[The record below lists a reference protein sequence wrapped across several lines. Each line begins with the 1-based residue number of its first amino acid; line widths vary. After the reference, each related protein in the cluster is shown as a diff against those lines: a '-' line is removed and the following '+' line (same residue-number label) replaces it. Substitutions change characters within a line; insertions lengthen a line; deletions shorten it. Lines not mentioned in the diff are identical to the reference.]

1 MTDDTDIRTL
11 RRILH
16 DYKRVAMVGLSADW
30 YRPSN
35 FAAKYLLDR
44 DFEVVPVNPKY
55 DEILGQK
62 CYPDLKSI
70 PTPIDIV
77 DLFQRPDRIPPFV
90 DQAIEIGAKVV
101 WMQLGIVNEEAA
113 QKARD
118 AGLEV
123 VMDRC
128 MKIEYARLYGGLNW
142 LGVNTGVIS
151 SQRPRYINR

>member
-44 DFEVVPVNPKY
+44 NFEVVPVNPKY
-55 DEILGQK
+55 DEILGQE
-62 CYPDLKSI
+62 CYPDLAAI
-70 PTPIDIV
+70 PGSVDIV
-77 DLFQRPDRIPPFV
+77 DLFQRPDRVPPFV

-113 QKARD
+113 QKARE

-151 SQRPRYINR
+151 AQRPRHINR